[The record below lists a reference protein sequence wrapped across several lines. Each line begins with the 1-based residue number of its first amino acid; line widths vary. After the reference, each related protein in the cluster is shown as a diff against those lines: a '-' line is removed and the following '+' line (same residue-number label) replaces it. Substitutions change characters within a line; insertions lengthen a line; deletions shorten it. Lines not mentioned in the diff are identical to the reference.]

1 MFCIQVAATFPAA
14 KTAKNKTI
22 ANNKINSTSLFPI
35 SKLGK
40 CHF

>member
-22 ANNKINSTSLFPI
+22 ANNKINSTLLPI
-35 SKLGK
+35 SKSMKKSL
-40 CHF
+40 